1 MRPAPAL
8 LVAFALLACAPA
20 PAPPPAAPT
29 PIAAPRPPDANPT
42 LALAPMVDRFVSA
55 FGARWG
61 EAYAVSGYL
70 TVARDGQVLFARAYG
85 KANRA
90 KNRSADAD
98 TRFQIGSLT
107 KQFTATAIAQLAERK
122 LLRFEDPIRKYLP
135 DYPRVGDT
143 ITIQQLLTHTSG
155 IPEYEAD
162 DALMKSRGRP
172 HSRAEVLA
180 SFQHKPLDFKP
191 GERFSYSNSG
201 YVVLGLILEKVSGQ
215 RYEDYL
221 REHLLGPAGMR
232 RTSTLDAPDDADT
245 AVGYV
250 ADAGEALVP
259 APSFDA
265 SISFAAGA
273 LRSTAQDLILWDRAL
288 AGVTLLGEAA
298 RQRMFTPD
306 KGDYAC
312 GWNVSHEA
320 GRVVLWHEGRVDGF
334 TSYLGRVPE
343 ERLVVIALLNNEGLE
358 PAKIALPVLR
368 MALTG
373 QPVEPLQERAY
384 STLDSTAIGALAG
397 DYRLSAASRREAEA
411 KFPIG
416 LVEQVVRLSIIV
428 QEQRLYLTPI
438 GQPAAQLF
446 WGANDVLFTKRD
458 DLEIVPEGGLSGAS
472 STERFTLRQAGF
484 SGVYERAPARP

>member
-1 MRPAPAL
+1 
-8 LVAFALLACAPA
+8 
-20 PAPPPAAPT
+20 
-29 PIAAPRPPDANPT
+29 
-42 LALAPMVDRFVSA
+42 MVDRFVSA
-55 FGARWG
+55 FGQRWG

-90 KNRSADAD
+90 QRRAADAD

-107 KQFTATAIAQLAERK
+107 KQFTAAAIAQLAERK
-122 LLRFEDPIRKYLP
+122 LLRLDDPIRKYLP
-135 DYPRVGDT
+135 HYPPIGDT
-143 ITIQQLLTHTSG
+143 ITIHQLLTHTSG

-162 DALMKSRGRP
+162 DALMKARGRP
-172 HSRAEVLA
+172 HTHAEVLA

-215 RYEDYL
+215 SYEDYL
-221 REHLLGPAGMR
+221 REHLLGPAGML
-232 RTSTLDAPDDADT
+232 RTGTLDPLDDADT

-250 ADAGEALVP
+250 ADAREALVP

-273 LRSTAQDLILWDRAL
+273 LRSTAHDLILWDRAL
-288 AGVTLLGEAA
+288 AGVTLVGDAEK
-298 RQRMFTPD
+298 QRMFAPD

-343 ERLVVIALLNNEGLE
+343 ERLVVIALFNNEGLE

-373 QPVEPLQERAY
+373 QPVEPPQERSY
-384 STLDSTAIGALAG
+384 STLDPAAIGAIAG

-416 LVEQVVRLSIIV
+416 LVEQVLRLSIITEG
-428 QEQRLYLTPI
+428 QSLYLKPT
-438 GQPAAQLF
+438 GQPAAMLF
-446 WGANDVLFTKRD
+446 WGGHDVLFTKRD
-458 DLEIVPEGGLSGAS
+458 DLELVPEGGLSGAS

-484 SGVYERAPARP
+484 SGVYERAPNAP